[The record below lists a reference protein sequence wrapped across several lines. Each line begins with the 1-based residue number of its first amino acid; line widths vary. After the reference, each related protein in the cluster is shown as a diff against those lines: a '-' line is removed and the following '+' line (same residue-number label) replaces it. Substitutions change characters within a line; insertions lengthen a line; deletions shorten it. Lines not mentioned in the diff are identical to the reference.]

1 MIFQIQD
8 FMVSLKVLNSKIIL
22 KTFTHVLRTC
32 LVMRAV
38 LESLSLIG
46 VKCITYLFSNESCL
60 RISIFDGCE
69 MYHLPV

>member
-1 MIFQIQD
+1 MRA
-8 FMVSLKVLNSKIIL
+8 VLESLSLMGVKCTS
-22 KTFTHVLRTC
+22 TC

-46 VKCITYLFSNESCL
+46 VKCITYLFSNEGCL
-60 RISIFDGCE
+60 RVSIFDGCE